1 MARTG
6 HAVIG
11 LGSHR
16 SITTFGADGASY
28 DASYPVTNLGALPL
42 AKVART
48 ASAAEAN
55 TKFTGLFS
63 GTVGLRL
70 LAVGP
75 HNMLPGTDPTYRLR
89 LYSDA
94 GLSVEVYDSGAG
106 IPVWPAVY
114 DSLSLE
120 WEDDQFWTG
129 TYADSQV
136 ANWDSWLPIWLDA
149 IYLCR
154 GFRIE
159 FSDSSNADGYL
170 QFGLAEPAL
179 GWQVSRNIAF
189 GAQYG
194 FRFRSTS
201 RESDGGSK
209 AFRRRRAPQVWEG
222 EIRLLDRDEV
232 MTRHFELL
240 RQADLVDPFLW
251 FPHPE
256 EPLHWPRTVW
266 LARNVDP
273 GLASLAAPGRDTIAL
288 KLEQVL

>member
-1 MARTG
+1 MARSG

-11 LGSHR
+11 LNSHR
-16 SITTFGADGASY
+16 SICTFAADGATW
-28 DASYPVTNLGALPL
+28 DADYPVTNLGSLPL
-42 AKVART
+42 ARVART
-48 ASAAEAN
+48 DDASEAN

-63 GTVGLRL
+63 GTVGMRL
-70 LAVGP
+70 LLIGP
-75 HNMLPGTDPTYRLR
+75 HNMLPSTDPTYRLR

-94 GLSVEVYDSGAG
+94 GLSTPVYDSGAG
-106 IPVWPAVY
+106 QPVWPAVY

-129 TYADSQV
+129 AYADAQV
-136 ANWDSWLPIWLDA
+136 AAWDSWLPIWLDQ

-154 GFRIE
+154 GFRLE
-159 FSDSSNADGYL
+159 LSDTSNADGYI
-170 QFGLAEPAL
+170 QAGLVEPAM
-179 GWQVSRNIAF
+179 GHQFSANVGF

-222 EIRLLDRDEV
+222 EIRLLARDEA
-232 MTRHFELL
+232 MARYLDLL
-240 RQADLVDPFLW
+240 RQNDLVDPVAW

-266 LARNVDP
+266 LARIVDP
-273 GLASLAAPGRDTIAL
+273 GLSTLAGPRRDTIPI

>member
-1 MARTG
+1 MARAG

-11 LGSHR
+11 LNSHR
-16 SITTFGADGASY
+16 SITTYGADGASY
-28 DASYPVTNLGALPL
+28 EASYPVTNLGSLPL

-70 LAVGP
+70 LLIGP
-75 HNMLPGTDPTYRLR
+75 HNMLPGTEPTYRLR
-89 LYSDA
+89 LYSDS
-94 GLSVEVYDSGAG
+94 GLSTLVYDSGAG
-106 IPVWPAVY
+106 VPVWPPVY

-120 WEDDQFWTG
+120 WEDDQFWSG
-129 TYADSQV
+129 TYADAQV
-136 ANWDSWLPIWLDA
+136 ADWDSWLPIWLDA

-154 GFRIE
+154 GFRLE
-159 FSDSSNADGYL
+159 FSDTGNADGYL
-170 QFGLAEPAL
+170 QFGLCEPAM
-179 GWQVSRNIAF
+179 GHQFSVNVGF

-194 FRFRSTS
+194 FRFRSSS

-222 EIRLLDRDEV
+222 EIRLLARDEA
-232 MTRHFELL
+232 MGRYLDLL
-240 RQADLVDPFLW
+240 RQNDLVDPFAW
-251 FPHPE
+251 FPYPQ

-266 LARNVDP
+266 LARAVDP
-273 GLASLAAPGRDTIAL
+273 GLSTLAAPLRDTIPI